1 MFRFA
6 VKVGLAG
13 SAVYYSK
20 QEGIWEEDTEKV
32 YERYATAMKPH
43 IESLKQQIPLDI
55 PALPSSGELC
65 FVTKHY
71 YNEGVKNTIHFIHR
85 LPCYAGQ
92 WAKKGSD
99 AIKQALDGQPAQ
111 KSEPAAVPPAAAPV
125 AKK

>member
-6 VKVGLAG
+6 IKTGIAG
-13 SAVYYSK
+13 GAVYYSK
-20 QEGIWEEDTEKV
+20 EEGIWNEDTEKV
-32 YERYATAMKPH
+32 YERYAAALHPH
-43 IESLKQQIPLDI
+43 VQSLKQQIPLDI
-55 PALPSSGELC
+55 PALPSSGEMC

-99 AIKQALDGQPAQ
+99 AIKKALDAPSAPAT
-111 KSEPAAVPPAAAPV
+111 PAAVEPQ

>member
-6 VKVGLAG
+6 IKVGLAG
-13 SAVYYSK
+13 SFIYYTK

-32 YERYATAMKPH
+32 YERYAAALKPH
-43 IESLKQQIPLDI
+43 VESVKQQIPLDL

-71 YNEGVKNTIHFIHR
+71 YNEGVKNTIRFIHR

-99 AIKQALDGQPAQ
+99 AIKQALDAPSQNQ
-111 KSEPAAVPPAAAPV
+111 TVEPVLPAPV
-125 AKK
+125 KK

>member
-6 VKVGLAG
+6 IKVGITG
-13 SAVYYSK
+13 GAVYYSK
-20 QEGIWEEDTEKV
+20 QEGIWEEDTDKV
-32 YERYATAMKPH
+32 YERYATALKPH
-43 IESLKQQIPLDI
+43 LQSVKDQIPLDV

-71 YNEGVKNTIHFIHR
+71 YNEGVKSTINFIHR

-99 AIKQALDGQPAQ
+99 AIKQALDAQPAQ
-111 KSEPAAVPPAAAPV
+111 STEAASPPPA
-125 AKK
+125 KK